1 MVRDPFAVSCPA
13 PLGAKP
19 TVQMAHGAGGRL
31 TRGLLDQI
39 FLPAFDNPVLAARH
53 DSAALEMGDARL
65 AFSTDAFVVDPLFF
79 PGGDIGRLAI
89 CGTVNDLA
97 MAGARPRF
105 LSAAF
110 ILEEGFALDD
120 LRRVVTSMRAAARE
134 AQVDLVAGDTKVV
147 GHGKA
152 DRCFVT
158 TSGIGF
164 IPAGRAV
171 SPGCVRPGDAIILS
185 GDVGR
190 HGIAVLSV
198 REGLTFETTIE
209 SDCAPL
215 AAVTESLF
223 EAAIAVHCMR
233 DLTRGGLATALA
245 EIALDSGLGIE
256 IDEVA
261 IPVASP
267 VAGACELLG
276 LDPLYVANEGR
287 FVAFVPADQVERTL
301 AAMRRHSTAEGA
313 VVIGRVIEGA
323 RAVQLRG
330 RLGARRSLDLLSGEQ
345 LPRIC

>member
-1 MVRDPFAVSCPA
+1 MSRDRFAVSCPA

-19 TVQMAHGAGGRL
+19 TVQMAHGGGGRL

-39 FLPAFDNPVLAARH
+39 FLPAFGNEILAARH
-53 DSAALEMGDARL
+53 DSAALELEDVRL
-65 AFSTDAFVVDPLFF
+65 AFTTDGFVVDPLFF

-97 MAGARPRF
+97 MAGSRPRF
-105 LSAAF
+105 LSASF
-110 ILEEGFALDD
+110 ILEEGFPLDD
-120 LRRVVTSMRAAARE
+120 LRRIVDSMRAAGRE

-152 DRCFVT
+152 DRCFIT

-171 SPGCVRPGDAIILS
+171 SPGCVRRGDAIILS

-198 REGLTFETTIE
+198 REGLRFETTVE

-223 EAAIAVHCMR
+223 EAGVAVHCMR

-245 EIALDSGLGIE
+245 EIALDGGVGIE
-256 IDEVA
+256 VDEVA

-287 FVAFVPADQVERTL
+287 FVAFVPMDQVERAI

-313 VVIGRVIEGA
+313 VAIGQVVDGA
-323 RAVQLRG
+323 RAILRG
-330 RLGARRSLDLLSGEQ
+330 RLGGRRLLDLLSGEQ